1 MSRTRLKRGNHP
13 NTLLQ
18 SISTWVQNSP
28 ELERN
33 WEGES
38 QKVVDA
44 CLPAYQFSILATH
57 PPIHVVACQQG
68 AALRCINQL
77 LFLPPSPPPPISSLH
92 VLPCYLPIYDSFVCC
107 LSRLS
112 EITDLAPHLSC
123 ACWANEAWRKH
134 SSLHDLVVHQLL
146 IDLFRLGLRLSII
159 ACACV
164 GVTSWHLTG
173 DLLPVRCRDSELTRG
188 TYFDLLV
195 LSRVQDL

>member
-68 AALRCINQL
+68 VALRCINQL
-77 LFLPPSPPPPISSLH
+77 LFLPPSPTPPISSLH

-123 ACWANEAWRKH
+123 AFWPTKLGGSTLH
-134 SSLHDLVVHQLL
+134 SMTWS
-146 IDLFRLGLRLSII
+146 SISCSSS
-159 ACACV
+159 ACACACPSSPAPTSTSPV
-164 GVTSWHLTG
+164 GT
-173 DLLPVRCRDSELTRG
+173 
-188 TYFDLLV
+188 
-195 LSRVQDL
+195 

>member
-28 ELERN
+28 ELERD

-44 CLPAYQFSILATH
+44 CLPAYQFSILAIH
-57 PPIHVVACQQG
+57 PPIHVVACLQG
-68 AALRCINQL
+68 AALHCINQL
-77 LFLPPSPPPPISSLH
+77 LFLLPSPPPISSLH

-123 ACWANEAWRKH
+123 LLADEAGRKN
-134 SSLHDLVVHQLL
+134 SSLHGLVVHQLL
-146 IDLFRLGLRLSII
+146 IVLFHLSLCLCSL
-159 ACACV
+159 ACID
-164 GVTSWHLTG
+164 VTSWHLTG
-173 DLLPVRCRDSELTRG
+173 DLLPVRCRDSELTSG
-188 TYFDLLV
+188 TYFDLFV
-195 LSRVQDL
+195 LRRVEDL